1 MVFVLDV
8 AEKGQQGEEEEDG
21 EGCEEEGEGDVVLA
35 FLGRRGGGVSG
46 FSLFRFLYMGL

>member
-35 FLGRRGGGVSG
+35 FELMWCLSN
-46 FSLFRFLYMGL
+46 SDCKTPCAHCA